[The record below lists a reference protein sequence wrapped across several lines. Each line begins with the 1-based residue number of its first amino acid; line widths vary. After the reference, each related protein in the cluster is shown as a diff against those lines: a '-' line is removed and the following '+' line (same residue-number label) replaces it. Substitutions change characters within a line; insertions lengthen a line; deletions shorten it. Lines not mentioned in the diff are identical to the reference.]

1 MSVGF
6 RKSLFGFN
14 CDDVAAY
21 IQKMHKSF
29 AKKTDMLNEKAESLA
44 NELALSKED
53 YEKLMGEKA
62 IVEEKLNAFNEK
74 YEEIERLSENIGKLY
89 LVAQANAQA
98 IMANS
103 KENAKLTNLEVEKNL
118 SSIDEAHD
126 SLNTLRDSIVKTS
139 DDFVNEVNNLLK
151 SLDETREKITQN
163 TTTSEKAKEQFE
175 TVYES
180 IVNN

>member
-1 MSVGF
+1 MG
-6 RKSLFGFN
+6 LFTGLMYFTFIIMGVTSGLTPMFSRQATPFG
-14 CDDVAAY
+14 VAV
-21 IQKMHKSF
+21 S
-29 AKKTDMLNEKAESLA
+29 
-44 NELALSKED
+44 
-53 YEKLMGEKA
+53 G
-62 IVEEKLNAFNEK
+62 K

-98 IMANS
+98 IMSNS
-103 KENAKLTNLEVEKNL
+103 KENAELTNLEVEKNL

>member
-14 CDDVAAY
+14 CDDVVSY

-29 AKKTDMLNEKAESLA
+29 ANKTDILNEKADSLA
-44 NELALSKED
+44 KELALSKED
-53 YEKLMGEKA
+53 YDKLMSEKA
-62 IVEEKLNAFNEK
+62 VVEEKLNAFNEK
-74 YEEIERLSENIGKLY
+74 YEEIERLSDNIGKLY

-103 KENAKLTNLEVEKNL
+103 LENSDLAGQEVEKNL
-118 SSIDEAHD
+118 STIDEAHE
-126 SLNTLRDSIVKTS
+126 SLNALRESIVKTS
-139 DDFVNEVNNLLK
+139 EDFVNEVNTLMQ
-151 SLDETREKITQN
+151 SLNETREKITQN
-163 TTTSEKAKEQFE
+163 TKTSENAKEQFD

>member
-1 MSVGF
+1 MSIGF

-14 CDDVAAY
+14 CDDVVNY

-44 NELALSKED
+44 KELELSKED
-53 YEKLMGEKA
+53 YDKLMGEKA
-62 IVEEKLNAFNEK
+62 IIEEKLNAFNEK
-74 YEEIERLSENIGKLY
+74 YEEIERLSDNIGKLY

-103 KENAKLTNLEVEKNL
+103 QENAELSALEVDKNL
-118 SSIDEAHD
+118 STIDEAHD
-126 SLNTLRDSIVKTS
+126 SLNALRESIVKTS
-139 DDFVNEVNNLLK
+139 DDFVNEVNNLMQ
-151 SLDETREKITQN
+151 SLDETREKITHN
-163 TTTSEKAKEQFE
+163 TKTNKQAKEQFDV
-175 TVYES
+175 VYES

>member
-14 CDDVAAY
+14 CDDVITY

-29 AKKTDMLNEKAESLA
+29 AKKTDMLNEKADSLA
-44 NELALSKED
+44 KELDLSKED
-53 YEKLMGEKA
+53 YEKLMAEKA
-62 IVEEKLNAFNEK
+62 IVDQKLNAFNEK
-74 YEEIERLSENIGKLY
+74 YEEIERLSDNIGKLY

-103 KENAKLTNLEVEKNL
+103 QKNADLSVAEVEKNL
-118 SSIDEAHD
+118 STIDDAHE
-126 SLNTLRDSIVKTS
+126 SLDTLRQSIIKTS
-139 DDFVNEVNNLLK
+139 EDFVNEVNTLLQ
-151 SLDETREKITQN
+151 SLDETKEKITQN
-163 TTTSEKAKEQFE
+163 TQNSEQAKEHFDA
-175 TVYES
+175 VYES

>member
-14 CDDVAAY
+14 CDDVASY

-29 AKKTDMLNEKAESLA
+29 AQKTDILNEKAENLA
-44 NELALSKED
+44 KELKLSKED
-53 YEKLMGEKA
+53 YEKLMSEKA

-98 IMANS
+98 IIANS
-103 KENAKLTNLEVEKNL
+103 QENAELTTLEVEKNL
-118 SSIDEAHD
+118 TTIDEAHD
-126 SLNTLRDSIVKTS
+126 SLNTLRESIVKTS
-139 DDFVNEVNNLLK
+139 DDFVNEVNALLQ

-163 TTTSEKAKEQFE
+163 TKASEEAKEQFD

>member
-1 MSVGF
+1 
-6 RKSLFGFN
+6 
-14 CDDVAAY
+14 
-21 IQKMHKSF
+21 
-29 AKKTDMLNEKAESLA
+29 
-44 NELALSKED
+44 
-53 YEKLMGEKA
+53 MGEKA

-103 KENAKLTNLEVEKNL
+103 KENAELTNLEVEKNL